1 MSTAKAFAYVA
12 AEMQPDT
19 AAPVATAIHTARQ
32 ARRLQHLVNNLPT
45 AVIVLDERGYVAEA
59 NPVAISMLGEP
70 LVGQRWLDVIARSFR
85 PRSDDLSLIHI

>member
-12 AEMQPDT
+12 AEMQPDA

-45 AVIVLDERGYVAEA
+45 AVIVLDERGTSLK
-59 NPVAISMLGEP
+59 PIL
-70 LVGQRWLDVIARSFR
+70 WLF
-85 PRSDDLSLIHI
+85 PC